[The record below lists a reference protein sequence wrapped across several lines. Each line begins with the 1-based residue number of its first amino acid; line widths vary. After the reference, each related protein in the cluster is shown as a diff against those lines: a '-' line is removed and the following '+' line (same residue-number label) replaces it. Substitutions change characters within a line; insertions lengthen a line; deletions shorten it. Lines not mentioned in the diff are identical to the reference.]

1 MMVKVWRREKE
12 TPLKSEKLWSNF
24 YKTTC
29 LKGTLFANLPN
40 IVIKLLFSTCTE
52 KLYYRKKIPWSGTL
66 MLFYISVRGPQYICD
81 ITVIAKIPE
90 EVAHKLP
97 FERFRIWP
105 LAFWPY
111 PERCKN
117 LAFFR

>member
-1 MMVKVWRREKE
+1 
-12 TPLKSEKLWSNF
+12 
-24 YKTTC
+24 
-29 LKGTLFANLPN
+29 
-40 IVIKLLFSTCTE
+40 
-52 KLYYRKKIPWSGTL
+52 
-66 MLFYISVRGPQYICD
+66 MLFIDVGIYISVRGPQYMPD
-81 ITVIAKIPE
+81 ITVNAKIPE

-111 PERCKN
+111 PKHCKD

>member
-1 MMVKVWRREKE
+1 MLRF
-12 TPLKSEKLWSNF
+12 NF
-24 YKTTC
+24 YEPFITKC
-29 LKGTLFANLPN
+29 LDH
-40 IVIKLLFSTCTE
+40 
-52 KLYYRKKIPWSGTL
+52 
-66 MLFYISVRGPQYICD
+66 SVRGAQYIPD
-81 ITVIAKIPE
+81 ITVNGKIPE

-111 PERCKN
+111 PEQCKY